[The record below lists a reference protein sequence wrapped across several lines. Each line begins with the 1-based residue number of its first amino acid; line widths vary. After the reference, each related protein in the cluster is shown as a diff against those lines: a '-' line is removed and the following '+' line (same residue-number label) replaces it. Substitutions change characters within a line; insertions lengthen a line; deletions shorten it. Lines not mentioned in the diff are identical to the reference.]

1 MYKYFWFKIKNYL
14 FVFIV
19 QTLKFNREKKTPDI
33 NNELQRPLFQ
43 SSDLKN
49 IGFKDSSYLSN
60 ILENQAD
67 MIRYLQERNEKLSKK
82 LYLKNDKTNVSTITN
97 IN

>member
-1 MYKYFWFKIKNYL
+1 MFL
-14 FVFIV
+14 V

-43 SSDLKN
+43 SPDLKN